1 MKKINIFFLNG
12 GYQAMITEHSRELW
26 QSSNMQTCS
35 TDATS
40 PLIFFFLKKEH
51 LLRFKLRRLSFLCN
65 DVSKNCPN
73 MKLWRTNGVGSKLS
87 LCKETFFGIYKQY

>member
-40 PLIFFFLKKEH
+40 PLIFFF
-51 LLRFKLRRLSFLCN
+51 F
-65 DVSKNCPN
+65 
-73 MKLWRTNGVGSKLS
+73 
-87 LCKETFFGIYKQY
+87 